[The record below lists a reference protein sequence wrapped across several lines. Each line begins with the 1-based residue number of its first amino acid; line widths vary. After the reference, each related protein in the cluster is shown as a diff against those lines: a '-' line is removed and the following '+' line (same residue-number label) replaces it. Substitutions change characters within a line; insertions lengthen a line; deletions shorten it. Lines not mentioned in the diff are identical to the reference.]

1 MNDNTILR
9 IKVPAHLYESVKKQ
23 LTLNE
28 AKKAGHNYGAGM
40 EVVKEKKM
48 KAPKDEMQ
56 KVEEEKAEEMKD
68 DKKKGHSLE
77 ELMKA
82 KKSLEKK
89 INEMEMASKED
100 IKEYVG
106 MGPDEMKA
114 MEILG
119 TALAGTAAGAAII
132 SQIKN
137 FFSKEKG
144 GEKPMDDKEVGGM
157 EEAKEKKLNEA
168 SLELDWASGIASLK
182 KKCEKHGLTFKVV
195 QEKGPAGGNP
205 LVKINGPKDK
215 IILFLKDGYADADQL
230 EDYTAD
236 IKGN

>member
-9 IKVPAHLYESVKKQ
+9 IKVPANLYESVKKQ
-23 LTLNE
+23 LTITE
-28 AKKAGHNYGAGM
+28 AKKGAHNLGAGM

-56 KVEEEKAEEMKD
+56 KVEEEKVEEMKD

-82 KKSLEKK
+82 KKHLEKK

-144 GEKPMDDKEVGGM
+144 DEKPMDDKEVGGM
-157 EEAKEKKLNEA
+157 EEAKKEKKEEN
-168 SLELDWASGIASLK
+168 K
-182 KKCEKHGLTFKVV
+182 
-195 QEKGPAGGNP
+195 
-205 LVKINGPKDK
+205 
-215 IILFLKDGYADADQL
+215 
-230 EDYTAD
+230 
-236 IKGN
+236 

>member
-9 IKVPAHLYESVKKQ
+9 IKVPAHLYESVKEQ
-23 LTLNE
+23 LTLTE
-28 AKKAGHNYGAGM
+28 AKKGGKTYGDWT
-40 EVVKEKKM
+40 VVKEKKLSKDGM
-48 KAPKDEMQ
+48 KQ
-56 KVEEEKAEEMKD
+56 VEEMKD
-68 DKKKGHSLE
+68 DKKNGHSLE
-77 ELMKA
+77 ELKA
-82 KKSLEKK
+82 AHKKLSSK
-89 INEMEMASKED
+89 IQEMESAPKED

-106 MGPDEMKA
+106 MSPDEMKA

-144 GEKPMDDKEVGGM
+144 DKKPMDDKEVGGM

-195 QEKGPAGGNP
+195 QEKGPAGENP

>member
-1 MNDNTILR
+1 MNNNTILR
-9 IKVPAHLYESVKKQ
+9 IKVPANLYESVKKQ

-48 KAPKDEMQ
+48 KAPKDGMQ
-56 KVEEEKAEEMKD
+56 KVEEEKVEGMKD
-68 DKKKGHSLE
+68 DKKKVHSLE

-82 KKSLEKK
+82 KKHLEKK
-89 INEMEMASKED
+89 INEMETSKED
-100 IKEYVG
+100 VKEYVG
-106 MGPDEMKA
+106 MSPDQ
-114 MEILG
+114 MELVNTIGQLI
-119 TALAGTAAGAAII
+119 AGGAA
-132 SQIKN
+132 SASVVAAYKTLRDWIK
-137 FFSKEKG
+137 SGK
-144 GEKPMDDKEVGGM
+144 KPMDDKEVGGM
-157 EEAKEKKLNEA
+157 EEAKEKELNEA

-182 KKCEKHGLTFKVV
+182 KKCEKHGLTFKVA